1 MKKQENIELVT
12 SALEKLTDE
21 ELSSLKFAMP
31 WQTDVI
37 NAGGSSKTDEDGF
50 PINTTGEDASREE
63 LQRVCWDKFNRSP
76 FVGPA
81 VRGQVGRL
89 AGMGFEIA
97 SEIDEIQQAI
107 DETELDPRNRLYLNW
122 PKYVGRSIVE
132 GELFL
137 LCTVHLDGFIEV
149 DFIDPSNIT
158 GGGTDGVI
166 YHPNKATFPLFF
178 FVTPEKNNE
187 ITDTISAQ
195 LVPSIN
201 IAYYP
206 DLMKVARRL
215 KGFSEEQTKE
225 SKSSNNKFNAVGG
238 FFRFMICWDKSFVT
252 RRNVSY
258 LRTIIEWL
266 NHYENLKKYEIDH
279 KKSAGAY
286 LWIVSME
293 DVKAF
298 RTWLS
303 LTDEEMRKTGI
314 MAKKTPG
321 STLVLPPGMKVEAQ
335 NPKLPTISEGDTD
348 IFHMVTGG
356 LNEPEDIATG
366 QAKGTFAS
374 VKASRGPVS
383 DRTSDEISYFE
394 RFLRFDF
401 YRAIFFLK
409 NKVSKFPDKFKVRK
423 AVDFKNQ
430 KPIFKNIDKKP
441 EMLIEISFPVSE
453 LQDAEARAKAYLGV
467 KHGSLYDVLGI
478 PNEEISK
485 KLGFGGYKRMR
496 LRQATEEE
504 RFPELLPPVDSGGQ
518 QLEPGVQKERGKTE
532 DKDDEEDDDNKK
544 DEKEVFPKKRPIIK
558 KK

>member
-1 MKKQENIELVT
+1 MKKHENIDLVA
-12 SALEKLTDE
+12 SALQKLTDK
-21 ELSSLKFAMP
+21 ELSSLKFVMP
-31 WQTDVI
+31 WQEDAINEGGTGRTD
-37 NAGGSSKTDEDGF
+37 ADGF
-50 PINTTGEDASREE
+50 PLSTIEDRVTREQ
-63 LQRVCWDKFNRSP
+63 LQRVCWEKFNKSP

-89 AGMGFEIA
+89 TGMGFEIA
-97 SEIDEIQQAI
+97 SEIDEIQAAV

-122 PKYVGRSIVE
+122 PKYVGRAIIE

-137 LCTVHLDGFIEV
+137 LFTVHPDGFVEV
-149 DFIDPSNIT
+149 DFIDPSHIT

-166 YHPNKATFPLFF
+166 YHPDKATFPLFY
-178 FVTPEKNNE
+178 FVTPENDGLDKSF
-187 ITDTISAQ
+187 TAQ

-206 DLMKVARRL
+206 DLMKIVKKTAAY
-215 KGFSEEQTKE
+215 KDFQAKE
-225 SKSSNNKFNAVGG
+225 SKSSNNKYNGIGG
-238 FFRFMICWDKSFVT
+238 FFRFMITWDRSFVT

-286 LWIVSME
+286 LWVVAMD

-298 RTWLS
+298 RTWLG
-303 LTDEEMRKTGI
+303 LTDEERRKTGI

-321 STLVLPPGMKVEAQ
+321 STLVLPPGMTITAQ

-374 VKASRGPVS
+374 VKASRGPMS

-409 NKVSKFPDKFKVRK
+409 NKVAGFPEKFKVRK

-430 KPIFKNIDKKP
+430 KPVFKNVDKKP

-453 LQDAEARAKAYLGV
+453 LSDSETRAKAYLGV
-467 KHGSLYDVLGI
+467 KHGSVYDVLGI
-478 PNEEISK
+478 PNEEIAK
-485 KLGFGGYKRMR
+485 KLGFGSYKRMR

-504 RFPELLPPVDSGGQ
+504 RFPELLPPVDSGGE
-518 QLEPGVQKERGKTE
+518 QLEPGVQKVRGS
-532 DKDDEEDDDNKK
+532 K
-544 DEKEVFPKKRPIIK
+544 DENGNGDDKEGSSGKKKSVIKRPAK
-558 KK
+558 KE